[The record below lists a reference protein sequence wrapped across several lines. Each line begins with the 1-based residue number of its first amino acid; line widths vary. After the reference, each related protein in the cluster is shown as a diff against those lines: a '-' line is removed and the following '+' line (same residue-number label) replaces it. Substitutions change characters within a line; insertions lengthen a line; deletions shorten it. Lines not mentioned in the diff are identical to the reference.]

1 MYEESKFKRAKIQ
14 DMTRKRLR
22 QPKMADKKT
31 LDRFK
36 TVPYQL
42 EYQRKY
48 GGKRDE
54 SGNQSERHERLG

>member
-1 MYEESKFKRAKIQ
+1 MYEESKFKRAKIH

-42 EYQRKY
+42 EYQRKN

-54 SGNQSERHERLG
+54 VKRD